1 MCASEEWKEGGGRVA
16 SCSKSEE
23 EAAKVRGFIVF
34 VGAEGVDTVTVA
46 NHKACQ
52 HARWMGRMGRYVK
65 VEVQ

>member
-34 VGAEGVDTVTVA
+34 VGAEGVDAVA
-46 NHKACQ
+46 VAYYKAC
-52 HARWMGRMGRYVK
+52 
-65 VEVQ
+65 